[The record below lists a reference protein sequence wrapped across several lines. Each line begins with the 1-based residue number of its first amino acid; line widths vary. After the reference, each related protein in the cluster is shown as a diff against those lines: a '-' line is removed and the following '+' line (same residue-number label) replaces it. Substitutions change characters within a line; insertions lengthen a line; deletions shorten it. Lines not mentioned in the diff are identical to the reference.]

1 MNAVNWVEDACMFL
15 GSAKKGKKIYG
26 QGKVIMIGFYMDEIN
41 HGMVNLVTKRTRVWR
56 GRGKNGGWSW
66 ALDANH
72 NKFQHK
78 R

>member
-1 MNAVNWVEDACMFL
+1 
-15 GSAKKGKKIYG
+15 
-26 QGKVIMIGFYMDEIN
+26 MIGFYMDEIN

-56 GRGKNGGWSW
+56 GRGENGGWSW